1 MCHSKPSSPSHPILR
16 PAAGLVALAVCGA
29 AVRCRPLAAP
39 LFSRRERPFFV
50 LIALI
55 SALDSAVLRQRR
67 FVKAENAL
75 NAEQKENPATTDIVD
90 NGNPDKIQGAEDGGQ
105 NSDET
110 KSQEKEGTEANSKKP
125 EMPQIRGAE
134 ALARKGTAPLF
145 LKHETDELVKG
156 ETNTRKKRQSGGL
169 ARGDKAAEKM
179 PNKFDLT
186 LPNHDPSKS
195 AAKAAKYEPEF
206 DRNNTPVD
214 YDGNEK
220 KCKVE
225 AKIDVMSKKLSD
237 KIKENGA
244 DKRDIN
250 AAEDG
255 CGLKGY
261 AEWSRCSKVAFYGR
275 KGYKYA
281 AKNYGI
287 EKAEP
292 PTKNFNDMDEFDKF
306 GFMHDTVLLLFD
318 GCAVCN
324 GNKVPNVNISLLQ
337 YMPTG
342 LLVDECKEYV
352 NQSGK
357 PLKLKMEMVE
367 KQQKS
372 KGTFAYG
379 VSLKERLCVEKK
391 PDTDKEQYYM
401 QKLEYKY
408 RVVLEVNHTCNADG
422 EQKTHY
428 IWLPE
433 IDVFDQKTVVG
444 RVMQIRQ
451 LKLDFTDMDE
461 NVALKLSGSDFD
473 KSGQF
478 VNGTLVPFKA
488 AEPNGTTTDINPPS
502 PESGTTTD
510 VNPPSTKSLTEQQTS
525 TIIPTTP
532 KIIPTTPKIKKIV
545 VHQPQ
550 IYRWNA
556 SDCHPRIVINE
567 STNAIW
573 RAHVFGEERFF
584 NARYYYHKWG
594 TIAFLR
600 SAKGNVYHHD
610 APTFTTGD
618 VVGCGL
624 NWEKRQV
631 FFTKNGQRLN
641 ESFDVE
647 EDTDFYPTVTM
658 IDYQQG
664 GTIETNFGP
673 KFQYDPITEFF

>member
-1 MCHSKPSSPSHPILR
+1 MRQPPPLTDHQRWKCTPKNDSSPGGLLSLLAIRFPPPPSGFEFLFCGFLPPGEGDLDNFTRRVTPPPIPSHR
-16 PAAGLVALAVCGA
+16 PAARLVALAVCGA

-39 LFSRRERPFFV
+39 LRV

-67 FVKAENAL
+67 FVKTENAL
-75 NAEQKENPATTDIVD
+75 KQEQKEKPATSDVVN
-90 NGNPDKIQGAEDGGQ
+90 NGNPDKSQGAEKEGP
-105 NSDET
+105 NSDEP
-110 KSQEKEGTEANSKKP
+110 KSQEKQGTEANSKKT
-125 EMPQIRGAE
+125 EMPEIREAE
-134 ALARKGTAPLF
+134 TLAQKGTAPLL
-145 LKHETDELVKG
+145 LKHEADELVKG
-156 ETNTRKKRQSGGL
+156 EANTRKKRQSGGS
-169 ARGDKAAEKM
+169 AKGDKAAEKM

-186 LPNHDPSKS
+186 LPKHDPSKS

-214 YDGNEK
+214 YDGKEK

-225 AKIDVMSKKLSD
+225 AKIDVMSKELLD

-275 KGYKYA
+275 DGYNASK
-281 AKNYGI
+281 KYGI
-287 EKAEP
+287 EKTEP

-357 PLKLKMEMVE
+357 PLKLKMEMVK

-372 KGTFAYG
+372 TGSFAYG
-379 VSLKERLCVEKK
+379 VPLMER
-391 PDTDKEQYYM
+391 
-401 QKLEYKY
+401 YKY
-408 RVVLEVNHTCNADG
+408 RVVLEVNHTCGAGG
-422 EQKTHY
+422 ELKTHY

-451 LKLDFTDMDE
+451 IKLDFTDMDE

-488 AEPNGTTTDINPPS
+488 AEPNGTTTALIHHRPNPAL
-502 PESGTTTD
+502 
-510 VNPPSTKSLTEQQTS
+510 PPTL
-525 TIIPTTP
+525 I
-532 KIIPTTPKIKKIV
+532 
-545 VHQPQ
+545 
-550 IYRWNA
+550 
-556 SDCHPRIVINE
+556 
-567 STNAIW
+567 
-573 RAHVFGEERFF
+573 
-584 NARYYYHKWG
+584 
-594 TIAFLR
+594 
-600 SAKGNVYHHD
+600 HH
-610 APTFTTGD
+610 
-618 VVGCGL
+618 
-624 NWEKRQV
+624 R
-631 FFTKNGQRLN
+631 
-641 ESFDVE
+641 
-647 EDTDFYPTVTM
+647 
-658 IDYQQG
+658 
-664 GTIETNFGP
+664 
-673 KFQYDPITEFF
+673 